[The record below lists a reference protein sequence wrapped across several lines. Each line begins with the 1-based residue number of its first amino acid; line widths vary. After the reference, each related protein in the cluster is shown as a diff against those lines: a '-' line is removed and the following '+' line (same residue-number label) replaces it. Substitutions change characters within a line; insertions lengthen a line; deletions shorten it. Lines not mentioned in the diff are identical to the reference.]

1 MGTGDGVGSGHGV
14 LLGREIWNSS
24 PYRQMRP
31 VGSRHCFAPNPLAKA
46 RRDGPSSQSSRR
58 SDRPTAT
65 EIQGRNFMKT
75 MLRVTAMSLLLA
87 GSAVA
92 LTGERMAEIPL
103 DRMTPAQRTVADSI
117 MSGPRKGMS
126 GPFNAWLRSPEL
138 ADRLQKVGEYVRFN
152 TSLDKRV
159 NEMAIIM
166 TAQAWGSQ
174 YEWHAHAPLA
184 IKAGLDPATVAAIGA
199 GRKPDNM
206 KEDEAVV
213 WEFTTQLRRDH
224 NVDDAIYARALEKF
238 GENGIMDLVAVNG
251 YYDVVSMTLNVAR
264 VAPPAGEELP
274 FKQAGR

>member
-1 MGTGDGVGSGHGV
+1 
-14 LLGREIWNSS
+14 
-24 PYRQMRP
+24 
-31 VGSRHCFAPNPLAKA
+31 
-46 RRDGPSSQSSRR
+46 
-58 SDRPTAT
+58 
-65 EIQGRNFMKT
+65 MKT

-152 TSLDKRV
+152 TSLDKRL

-166 TAQAWGSQ
+166 TAQYWGSQ
-174 YEWHAHAPLA
+174 YEWYAHAPLA
-184 IKAGLDPATVAAIGA
+184 IKAGLDPEIVAALGA
-199 GRKPDNM
+199 GKRPEKM
-206 KEDEAVV
+206 KDDEAIV

-224 NVDDAIYARALEKF
+224 GVDDAIYAKAVEKF
-238 GENGIMDLVAVNG
+238 GENGVVDLIAVTG
-251 YYDVVSMTLNVAR
+251 YYDVVSMTLNVAH
-264 VAPPAGEELP
+264 VAPPADAALP